1 MKRILSASSSES
13 VTTAPPTTQPATEP
27 PTVPTTQP
35 PTVPETTQ
43 ATEVTETLPTQET
56 IAPTL
61 PEEQQDGS
69 PVIGILIG
77 VLIVSGTL
85 SLLLIGLLIYR
96 RKRDEDYDD

>member
-1 MKRILSASSSES
+1 M
-13 VTTAPPTTQPATEP
+13 PPTTQPATEP

-43 ATEVTETLPTQET
+43 ATQAPETLPTQET

-61 PEEQQDGS
+61 PEEQQGGS

>member
-1 MKRILSASSSES
+1 M
-13 VTTAPPTTQPATEP
+13 PPTTQPATEP

-43 ATEVTETLPTQET
+43 ATQAPETLPTQQT
-56 IAPTL
+56 VPPTL
-61 PEEQQDGS
+61 PEEQKDSS